1 MKTSSNRFV
10 VASLALALFV
20 MLLAWPRAA
29 RAEPEDPKIAE
40 ARAQY
45 VRGNELAKGAQWAQA
60 LAAFERSRELRPHP
74 LTTYNVAICERAL
87 GNLLRAR
94 GLFAAS
100 IKEGTKDPTQFP
112 ASRVEDARTYIAEID
127 ASVVHLD
134 VRAQPEDALLAIDGR
149 PLERV
154 VGDDG
159 QRTFPQSKVLAL
171 SLARANAAERAALK
185 LAKDTRVIR
194 IRRLRS
200 IKGAPVIVENIA
212 LPEPMFPGLAAMEP
226 PNNLYGLYAMRFGVT
241 VASTRE
247 QLKAVSV
254 CEADAEALGATP
266 GVPALKIDRLALS
279 LERQPVEWRV
289 SVCLTEKLHYLSEL
303 R

>member
-1 MKTSSNRFV
+1 MSG
-10 VASLALALFV
+10 ASA
-20 MLLAWPRAA
+20 MN
-29 RAEPEDPKIAE
+29 EK
-40 ARAQY
+40 
-45 VRGNELAKGAQWAQA
+45 ELAELSGGVESLGFRPLYRQVRDRLIRRLVDGVWAPGEPLPSEIQ
-60 LAAFERSRELRPHP
+60 LAAELGVSQGTVRKALDAMAAENLVVRRQGRGTFVARHDEER
-74 LTTYNVAICERAL
+74 IM
-87 GNLLRAR
+87 
-94 GLFAAS
+94 F
-100 IKEGTKDPTQFP
+100 QFFK
-112 ASRVEDARTYIAEID
+112 
-127 ASVVHLD
+127 L
-134 VRAQPEDALLAIDGR
+134 
-149 PLERV
+149 